1 MSEEQPLWRQ
11 GFDVVERAVA
21 TRLEEVIGSERF
33 AIAVGLASQAQK
45 AVQRRT
51 EKTTRRLLHVANLP
65 AGSDITRIL
74 NELAQ
79 LQRQV
84 RELAKQSGSGG
95 TGSGGTEPGG
105 ASSVAAA
112 KAQARPAPVG
122 SAKAPPAGA
131 QVQVEQAPPEKAQKA
146 RPPKAAVTAP
156 PAQTP
161 TTEKPKEVAR
171 GSRDDGQTRPG
182 RPGAA
187 RR

>member
-11 GFDVVERAVA
+11 GFDVAERAVA

-33 AIAVGLASQAQK
+33 AIAVGLASQAQR

-51 EKTTRRLLHVANLP
+51 EKTTRRLLHIANLP

-84 RELAKQSGSGG
+84 RELSKQ
-95 TGSGGTEPGG
+95 
-105 ASSVAAA
+105 
-112 KAQARPAPVG
+112 AQSAQSRPAPAP
-122 SAKAPPAGA
+122 SAAAARPSPGA
-131 QVQVEQAPPEKAQKA
+131 QAS
-146 RPPKAAVTAP
+146 
-156 PAQTP
+156 